1 MNARH
6 LIKIALWL
14 LAVSGTIFLFWM
26 SSTFAKFRYESSKY
40 PSNYALLSEAFLKR
54 QLHFDVAADQ
64 ELLENPDPYN
74 PKSRRY
80 ASYIWDASWYNQ
92 KYFLYF
98 GPTPA
103 LILYA
108 PSLVLFHHPLIDDVA
123 IIMLTILAIIAL
135 GATCLCT
142 SHRLLH
148 LSPPGGLL
156 PWFLYIAFGSSLSL
170 QLGGGMYVVAALSGM
185 LFQLLTLFFL
195 IRCLTAQKP
204 KRRHALLAGLAALA
218 AIGSRPTH
226 MLVALF
232 GGLLLC
238 ISALAVKDSKITLRT
253 IATFALPLFLGGAL
267 LAWYNY
273 ARFDNIFEFGLS
285 YQLGL
290 DDFTKKP
297 LCALQNVLNQP
308 RLLSVQ
314 AWYLLLQPPYLVAQ
328 FPYLSFKR
336 FSPRQLIDD
345 PELTYLGADA
355 VTGLFAVSPLLIPG
369 LIATLIY
376 WRAFPKP
383 AQLFFGTCL
392 AIGICILAYLHTCI
406 FAAARYLFE
415 AISVLSVVSLPSL
428 WFACGFSSRAWVRWF
443 WSAVVTFGLVI
454 GVAIGLAGVLDG
466 HFKKGP
472 AIRALLNGKDRAKGY
487 DSWPSSKKTP
497 S

>member
-6 LIKIALWL
+6 LIKIAIWL
-14 LAVSGTIFLFWM
+14 LAVSGTLFLFWM
-26 SSTFAKFRYESSKY
+26 SSTFAKFRYEPSKD

-54 QLHFDVAADQ
+54 QLHFDVAPEQ

-74 PKSRRY
+74 PNSRRY
-80 ASYIWDASWYNQ
+80 PSFIWDASWYDQ

-98 GPTPA
+98 GPIPA

-108 PSLVLFHHPLIDDVA
+108 PSLALFHHPLTDDVA
-123 IIMLTILAIIAL
+123 IILLTILAIVAL
-135 GATCLCT
+135 GATCL
-142 SHRLLH
+142 SASRRLLN
-148 LSPPGGLL
+148 LSPPAGLL

-195 IRCLTAQKP
+195 IRCLTAQRP
-204 KRRHALLAGLAALA
+204 ARGYALLAGVSALA

-226 MLVALF
+226 MLVALCA
-232 GGLLLC
+232 GLLLC
-238 ISALAVKDSKITLRT
+238 ISALTVKDSKITLRT
-253 IATFALPLFLGGAL
+253 IATFAAPLFLGGAI

-273 ARFDNIFEFGLS
+273 ARFDSIFEFGLS

-290 DDFTKKP
+290 DDFTKQP

-314 AWYLLLQPPYLVAQ
+314 AWYLLLQPPYLVAE

-336 FSPRQLIDD
+336 FPPRDLID

-369 LIATLIY
+369 IIATLIY

-415 AISVLSVVSLPSL
+415 AISVFSVVSLPAL
-428 WFACGFSSRAWVRWF
+428 WFACRGSRRSWVRWF
-443 WSAVVTFGLVI
+443 WRSVVAIGLAI
-454 GVAIGLAGVLDG
+454 GVTIGLAGVLDG
-466 HFKKGP
+466 HFNKGP
-472 AIRALLNGKDRAKGY
+472 GIRALLNGEDHAEAY
-487 DSWPSSKKTP
+487 ES
-497 S
+497 